1 MKTHHSSQRK
11 ISYNLKGFITAL
23 ILGIGLIASTSLY
36 ARENTKATNSKI
48 LVIASHPFPEK
59 SVINKALQESV
70 QSMDNVI
77 YRNLES
83 LYGNDITAIDIEAE
97 RKAYEGVDKVVY
109 MFPIHW
115 FNLTPMLK
123 AYFNSVWYQWAPKI
137 LQGKKMLVVITAGAT
152 EKDYSHDGKI
162 GVTVDEM
169 LSPMKACANYVG
181 MSYLKP
187 QAFLGV
193 SKATESDIKNYQ
205 KQLTKRINQNK

>member
-1 MKTHHSSQRK
+1 MKAQHLNRIKNGYSLKSITSALVLVFSIMASINVYAQK
-11 ISYNLKGFITAL
+11 NLNSA
-23 ILGIGLIASTSLY
+23 
-36 ARENTKATNSKI
+36 NSKI

-70 QSMDNVI
+70 KDMDNVI
-77 YRNLES
+77 YRNLET

-123 AYFNSVWYQWAPKI
+123 AYFNSVWYQWAPKN

-181 MSYLKP
+181 MIYLQP

-193 SKATESDIKNYQ
+193 TGADEAKLQSYQ
-205 KQLTKRINQNK
+205 KQLIERLNQEN